1 MNWQEIW
8 NNYINAEPGLLTICL
23 RLLCAMIIGTVIGFE
38 REFNH
43 RPAGLRTHILV
54 ALGACVVSIL
64 GETLFTHYKALG
76 ANPDPA
82 RLSAQVITGV
92 GFLGAGTIMKEGFSI
107 KGLTTA
113 ASIWAVACLGIATGF
128 GCYSL
133 ALTGALF
140 TMVTLTIFESL
151 QQKVILNR
159 SAEDRYTLRCR
170 DVEPV
175 LETIT
180 GYAKDPKITI
190 FDLAVHKEE
199 DIYIIT
205 FRAWFVG
212 RKQDKRRSALYAALV
227 KSESVICV
235 NNTSAEAKV

>member
-1 MNWQEIW
+1 MTWAELW
-8 NNYINAEPGLLTICL
+8 NNYINSEPGILTIGL
-23 RLLCAMIIGTVIGFE
+23 RLLCAMVIGTIIGFE

-64 GETLFTHYKALG
+64 GETLFTQYHALG

-92 GFLGAGTIMKEGFSI
+92 GFLGAGTIMKEGLSI

-133 ALTGALF
+133 ALTGALL

-151 QQKVILNR
+151 QRKLIHNH
-159 SAEDRYTLRCR
+159 SAEDQYNLRCR
-170 DVEPV
+170 DVEAV
-175 LETIT
+175 LEKIT
-180 GYAKDPKITI
+180 VCAKDPKITI
-190 FDLAVHKEE
+190 FDLAVHREGEE
-199 DIYIIT
+199 YIVT

-212 RKQDKRRSALYAALV
+212 RKQDKRRSAFYAALTR
-227 KSESVICV
+227 SEGVICV